1 MKFSDIPAHE
11 DIKARLSALVDD
23 NRLPHAL
30 LLEGPEGVGKFAL
43 ARALAQY
50 IHCENRRDGDSCGI
64 CPSCRQHITFNQAD
78 TFYSFPILKAQSA
91 TAVSDDLMPQW
102 KEYLAQNMFMSFE
115 NWLSALNNPNGQPLI
130 YSAESMNII
139 RKFSTTSYST
149 RFKVLL
155 MWLPERMQPDCANKL
170 LKVIEEPMDD
180 SILIFVSDNPG
191 EILPTIYSRMQCI
204 KVKRLSDMVVA
215 DYLKAHYSLSD
226 IDADAIAHLAEG
238 SILKAEQ
245 QLSVSDENKLFLDL
259 FKGLMRDAYQHKVAA
274 LKKWTADVAALGNA
288 LY

>member
-149 RFKVLL
+149 RFKVLF
-155 MWLPERMQPDCANKL
+155 DVA
-170 LKVIEEPMDD
+170 
-180 SILIFVSDNPG
+180 
-191 EILPTIYSRMQCI
+191 SR
-204 KVKRLSDMVVA
+204 
-215 DYLKAHYSLSD
+215 
-226 IDADAIAHLAEG
+226 ADAA
-238 SILKAEQ
+238 
-245 QLSVSDENKLFLDL
+245 
-259 FKGLMRDAYQHKVAA
+259 
-274 LKKWTADVAALGNA
+274 
-288 LY
+288 